1 MFKFLKK
8 KKNLR
13 RVYWVLA
20 ILIIPTFI
28 WWGVGV
34 GVGRP
39 EKNLVAKINR
49 VPITKQEYYVA
60 LENLTHNYRKILGD
74 KFTDETVKELKLR
87 EKALEMLIRE
97 ELLSQEIKRQ
107 RIRVQDDAILARI
120 KKEPVFL
127 DKEGKFDEEKFRRI
141 VQRIP
146 ADELR
151 QHEEEVRKSLVL
163 QKLEITVLTALNFKV
178 TAEEIADYRKA
189 NKGNKMDGELIR
201 QILLYQK
208 RQEALA
214 TWYKNLKTEA
224 KIKVWLPEE

>member
-1 MFKFLKK
+1 MFRFLRK
-8 KKNLR
+8 KKNLK
-13 RVYWVLA
+13 RVYWILA
-20 ILIIPTFI
+20 ILIIPAFI
-28 WWGVGV
+28 WWGVGI

-39 EKNLVAKINR
+39 DGNLVAKINR
-49 VPITKQEYYVA
+49 VPITKQAYYIA
-60 LENLTHNYRKILGD
+60 LENLTRNYRKILGD
-74 KFTDETVKELKLR
+74 KFNEETVKKLKLR
-87 EKALEMLIRE
+87 EKALDMLIRE

-107 RIRVQDDAILARI
+107 RIRVKDDEVLARI

-127 DKEGKFDEEKFRRI
+127 NKEGKFDEEKFRRI

-151 QHEEEVRKSLVL
+151 QIEEETRKSLLL
-163 QKLEITVLTALNFKV
+163 QKLEKTVLASLNLKV

-201 QILLYQK
+201 QILIYQK

-214 TWYKNLKTEA
+214 TWYKNLEAEA
-224 KIKVWLPEE
+224 KIKKYD